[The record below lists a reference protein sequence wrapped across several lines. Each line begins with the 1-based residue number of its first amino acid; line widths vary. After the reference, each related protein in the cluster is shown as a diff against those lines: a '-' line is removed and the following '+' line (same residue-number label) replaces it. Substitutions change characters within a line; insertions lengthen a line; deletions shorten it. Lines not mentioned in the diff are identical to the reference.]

1 MKSLVRG
8 TSALFFVAAI
18 LIATSQP
25 AAALAPFSW
34 HSWVPGDQQVG
45 SLLTPVEPGRDITAA
60 YYAANADY
68 RYFRMDLADT
78 PNTSP
83 NGFASLY
90 SILIGASNSLNTFSL
105 SNPFPPPSLLF
116 ASAGSPSLGTVFS
129 QQTGGT
135 LEWAIER
142 SKLPETF
149 SWYALT
155 GNLSGGLLTGIYDI
169 TTSAVVTPIPSAALL
184 LGTGLVGLV
193 GLRRRGIRKA

>member
-8 TSALFFVAAI
+8 TSALIFAAVI
-18 LIATSQP
+18 LLATMQP
-25 AAALAPFSW
+25 AEAAFSW
-34 HSWVPGDQQVG
+34 HTWVPGDQQVG

-68 RYFRMDLADT
+68 RYFRMDLAGT
-78 PNTSP
+78 PNTAP

-90 SILIGASNSLNTFSL
+90 SILIGASNSLNTFAL
-105 SNPFPPPSLLF
+105 SNPFPPPSLLL

-193 GLRRRGIRKA
+193 GLRRRGFRKA